1 MGTFRGVLEVNN
13 VWVRYS
19 GSGKPAIRGVTFAVK
34 THGLVLITG
43 PNGAGKT
50 TLLETC
56 LGLLKPFKGYVRLL
70 GVDTRSW
77 TFTRIRRLCSYV
89 PQDFMK
95 PPHES
100 FTVRQVIA
108 MGLAPSK
115 YPFEPIS
122 SNELWMVEEASK
134 LLGIEDL
141 LDKPIGKLSGGQQQ
155 RVFIARALV
164 RRPKFLFLDEPFSSI
179 DRESRGWLAKLLR
192 WYVDSAK
199 ALALVVS
206 HDVSPLNGLADAIIE
221 LRDGV
226 LSRVRCFR
234 ECLSSPI

>member
-1 MGTFRGVLEVNN
+1 
-13 VWVRYS
+13 
-19 GSGKPAIRGVTFAVK
+19 
-34 THGLVLITG
+34 
-43 PNGAGKT
+43 
-50 TLLETC
+50 
-56 LGLLKPFKGYVRLL
+56 
-70 GVDTRSW
+70 
-77 TFTRIRRLCSYV
+77 
-89 PQDFMK
+89 
-95 PPHES
+95 
-100 FTVRQVIA
+100 

-115 YPFEPIS
+115 YPFEPLS
-122 SNELWMVEEASK
+122 DTELWMVEEASR

-206 HDVSPLNGLADAIIE
+206 HDMNPLNGLADAIIE
-221 LRDGV
+221 LRDGI
-226 LSRVRCFR
+226 LSGVRCFR
-234 ECLSSPI
+234 ECLSLPT